1 MNDIDPFQCTHLMYG
16 FAILDPNTF
25 TLKIYDPWLDVDMG
39 YYLAFTGLKNKNR
52 NLKTMLALGG
62 WNDSITPDKK
72 YSVLVSSPARI
83 ANFVANV
90 VPLLKQYNFDGLDVD
105 WEYPADEADKKGY
118 VALLQALRDA
128 FEPEGLLL
136 SSAVSC
142 NPSKIDAGYNVP
154 EVSRLV
160 DFVSVMTYDIH
171 GSWDPD
177 LADHHAPLFDRS
189 WDPSNEITVDRGMQH
204 WIAQGAD
211 PEKLTMGIPFYGR
224 TFSLTSSV
232 HTPPAPAN
240 GAGIVGPYTN
250 ESGLIGYNELCLK
263 TNSNLM
269 NANLLITFLLFHN
282 LNF

>member
-1 MNDIDPFQCTHLMYG
+1 MYG

-39 YYLAFTGLKNKNR
+39 NYLAFTGLKNKNKA
-52 NLKTMLALGG
+52 LKTMLALGG

-105 WEYPADEADKKGY
+105 WEYPADDADKKGY
-118 VALLQALRDA
+118 VALLQALREA

-142 NPSKIDAGYNVP
+142 NPLKIDAGYDVP

-177 LADHHAPLFDRS
+177 LADHHAPLFARS
-189 WDPSNEITVDRGMQH
+189 WSVISNNDNTYIYSTCIINILYVGIRLMKSQS
-204 WIAQGAD
+204 IAVCNIGSPKVLIQ
-211 PEKLTMGIPFYGR
+211 KN
-224 TFSLTSSV
+224 SLWAFHSMVVLSLLQV
-232 HTPPAPAN
+232 
-240 GAGIVGPYTN
+240 PYTRLRLQQMEQ
-250 ESGLIGYNELCLK
+250 ESSDRTP
-263 TNSNLM
+263 TNRV
-269 NANLLITFLLFHN
+269 
-282 LNF
+282 